1 MKNKEII
8 LQDNNP
14 KEYIVVELD
23 NGICFVHNNKTGKNY
38 FNQDAISRITGSSQN
53 KISYHISRYKE
64 SMQDIKNIDI
74 LLKVVDSRM
83 PITFYDFDV
92 VTYIVYR
99 INTLEAIQMRK
110 YISDAIDEKF
120 NSDAGFT
127 QPKSLEPNHID
138 IDELESKRNDLQSV
152 QKGDAELI
160 SRLNHRAKRLEQNG
174 EMEELERTRETLLD
188 VSNEFTEVSL
198 LISDITEL
206 TKSAKTVTK
215 LSPKVN
221 GNKYFNQ
228 NYLVPFK
235 KS

>member
-1 MKNKEII
+1 MKELI
-8 LQDNNP
+8 LMDNNP

-38 FNQDAISRITGSSQN
+38 FNQEAITRITGLDQSG
-53 KISYHISRYKE
+53 ISRHISRYKE
-64 SMQDIKNIDI
+64 EMQDMHNMHI
-74 LLKVVDSRM
+74 LLKVVNSRARVK
-83 PITFYDFDV
+83 FYDFDV

-99 INTLEAIQMRK
+99 SDKLEARRMRK
-110 YISDAIDEKF
+110 YISDAIDKKF

-138 IDELESKRNDLQSV
+138 MVKLKSKQIDLQDV
-152 QKGDAELI
+152 RKEDTELI
-160 SRLNHRAKRLEQNG
+160 SRLNHRARRLEQNG

-188 VSNEFTEVSL
+188 ISNEFTEISL

-215 LSPKVN
+215 LSPKVT

-228 NYLVPFK
+228 NYLVSFK